1 MADRLHKTV
10 SELEREMTLTEFIE
24 WSVFV
29 KLEDER
35 SKGRGDGGSTAKN
48 RLNR

>member
-1 MADRLHKTV
+1 
-10 SELEREMTLTEFIE
+10 MTLTEFIE

-35 SKGRGDGGSTAKN
+35 SKGRGDGGSTAQN